1 MKRADWEKEEKF
13 IEHYVMTGN
22 ATQSCI
28 KAGYKKE
35 NSAQMGYYL
44 KSKYAKEISEKQRDE
59 LMSMTGKSIDV
70 LKHLLDNQSAS
81 VRFQSAKLVLELA
94 GYKQENIN
102 LNIDKSS
109 NELSNKSDSELMSD
123 LSELIGDFPTQTVNE
138 MILAIEKNKKKI
150 KKH

>member
-1 MKRADWEKEEKF
+1 M
-13 IEHYVMTGN
+13 
-22 ATQSCI
+22 
-28 KAGYKKE
+28 
-35 NSAQMGYYL
+35 
-44 KSKYAKEISEKQRDE
+44 
-59 LMSMTGKSIDV
+59 
-70 LKHLLDNQSAS
+70 
-81 VRFQSAKLVLELA
+81 VLELA

-123 LSELIGDFPTQTVNE
+123 LSELIGDFPTQTVDE